1 MKTFLKIKWRK
12 TVVSGCWACYFLGKI
27 LIDLISQ
34 WDESNVKDIDMNTR
48 PTIFDRIET
57 RILCKKIWA
66 LHLGIF
72 IPYILLLNEA
82 RFLFLFTNQ
91 MYKHLRTHIY
101 IYLILFR
108 SLLKPNVKPI
118 LFFLL
123 VLFPMFGVVVFV
135 IYPYSHMS

>member
-1 MKTFLKIKWRK
+1 MDQDVELNIFTKNIDSHYRSMGCIKCKQEFNVLYIWIHEIQ
-12 TVVSGCWACYFLGKI
+12 Y
-27 LIDLISQ
+27 LIEMRL
-34 WDESNVKDIDMNTR
+34 EYYTN
-48 PTIFDRIET
+48 
-57 RILCKKIWA
+57 KIWA
-66 LHLGIF
+66 LHLDIF

-123 VLFPMFGVVVFV
+123 FLFPMFGVVVFV